1 MTRLFPKHIIIT
13 GASSGLGA
21 ALANAYAMQGVVL
34 GLLGRDAERLDAVA
48 HACHARG
55 AQVQTALIDVRDA
68 QAMRDWIVSFD
79 AAYPVD
85 LVIANAGVSAGLGEF
100 GEGEAQVRAI
110 FDVNIGG
117 VINSVW
123 PLAAHMAAR
132 GRGHIA
138 VMSSLAGIRALPSAP
153 AYSAS
158 KACVR
163 YYAEALRGQLKAS
176 GVKVSVICPG
186 YIDTPMTRIN
196 TFPMPFL
203 MRDDR
208 AAKRIMHAL
217 SCGKRRICFPRR
229 LYYPLYLLACLPPFL
244 TDWFFDGLP
253 SKPHIS

>member
-1 MTRLFPKHIIIT
+1 MTRSSPKHIVIT

-21 ALANAYAMQGVVL
+21 ALARAYAAQGVVL
-34 GLLGRDAERLDAVA
+34 GLLGRNAERLDAVA
-48 HACHARG
+48 SDCRASG
-55 AQVQTALIDVRDA
+55 AQVQAAQIDVCDA
-68 QAMRDWIVSFD
+68 NAMRAWLVAFD
-79 AAYPVD
+79 AAHPVD

-117 VINSVW
+117 VVNSVW
-123 PLAAHMAAR
+123 PLAAHMVAR

-163 YYAEALRGQLKAS
+163 YYAEALRGQLRSS

-203 MRDDR
+203 MHEDR
-208 AAKRIMHAL
+208 AARRIMHAL

-229 LYYPLYLLACLPPFL
+229 LYYPLYLLACLPSFL